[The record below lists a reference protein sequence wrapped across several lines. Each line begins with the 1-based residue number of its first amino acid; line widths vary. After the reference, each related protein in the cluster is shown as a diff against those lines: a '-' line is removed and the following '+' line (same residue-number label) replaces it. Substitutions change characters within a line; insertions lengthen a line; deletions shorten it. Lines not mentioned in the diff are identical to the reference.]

1 MQDNAKLR
9 DALMGLG
16 QRRRVARELV
26 NTFQILQF
34 CDAICDDNPIY
45 RDAAAGAR
53 AGHAGQVAPPG
64 MLQAWTMAPLRP
76 GTTER
81 PLLSEARDI
90 FRDHG
95 YEGVVATNYDLQ
107 HERYFAV
114 GDRVTETAS
123 IESISEFKETPIG
136 AGFFLTSRHDFCGI
150 DGGRAATLKGRV
162 FHFRRRTS
170 SDGVAAKP
178 QARPVERAAE
188 PQAQDVRTLPS
199 LSVDITT
206 TMIIAG
212 VTACGNFEP
221 VHIDS
226 AYARSQGL
234 QDIITDIL
242 STSGLVSRFVTDWA
256 GPKTLLNRIALALKA
271 PTYPGDQ
278 LTLEGNA
285 SGNAV
290 NIRGRNPRGDHVA
303 AQIEMR
309 PLSA

>member
-1 MQDNAKLR
+1 MQDNANLR
-9 DALMGLG
+9 DALLGLG
-16 QRRRVARELV
+16 QRNRVARELV

-34 CDAICDDNPIY
+34 CDAIYDDNPIY
-45 RDAAAGAR
+45 RDAAAGTR
-53 AGHAGQVAPPG
+53 AGHGGQVAPPG

-114 GDRVTETAS
+114 GDRVTETAT
-123 IESISEFKETPIG
+123 IEGISELKETPIG
-136 AGFFLTSRHDFCGI
+136 TGFFLTSRHDFAGI
-150 DGGRAATLKGRV
+150 DGVRAATLKGRV
-162 FHFRRRTS
+162 FHFRRRDS
-170 SDGVAAKP
+170 SNDAAPKP
-178 QARPVERAAE
+178 QARPTEHAAE
-188 PQAQDVRTLPS
+188 PQAQEVRALPS

-212 VTACGNFEP
+212 VMACGNFEP

-242 STSGLVSRFVTDWA
+242 STSGLMSRFVTDWT
-256 GPKTLLNRIALALKA
+256 GPNVLLNRIALALKA
-271 PTYPGDQ
+271 PNYPGDQ
-278 LTLEGNA
+278 LTLEGGA
-285 SGNAV
+285 SGDTV
-290 NIRGRNPRGDHVA
+290 DIRGRNRRGDHVTA
-303 AQIEMR
+303 RVQFR
-309 PLSA
+309 RN